1 MKCEILGKLVP
12 AVCFTMDAGESIY
25 NQSGSMVW
33 MTDGI
38 KMTTSSKGG
47 LLKGFARA
55 LLTQESVFM
64 NTFTAEK
71 TGAKVAFGMSF
82 PGEICQVHIQ
92 PGYEIIAQKGAFL
105 CAETGVKM
113 EVTTVKKLG
122 GGFFGGEGFFLQ
134 KYSGEGY
141 AFLEIDGDVVE
152 YTLEAGQTMRVD
164 SGNVA
169 YFESSV
175 QYSVEMVKGFKNV
188 LFGGEGLFLTTLT
201 GPGKIWLQTAT
212 ISELAGRIIP
222 FLPKN

>member
-12 AVCFTMDAGESIY
+12 AVCFTMNAGESIY

-33 MTDGI
+33 MTDGV
-38 KMTTSSKGG
+38 KMTTSSNGG

-71 TGAKVAFGMSF
+71 NGAKVAFGMSF
-82 PGEICQVHIQ
+82 PGEIRPVHIQ

-105 CAETGVKM
+105 CAEMGVKM
-113 EVTTVKKLG
+113 EVTTVKNLG
-122 GGFFGGEGFFLQ
+122 GAFFGGEGLFLQ
-134 KYSGEGY
+134 KYSGKGY

-169 YFESSV
+169 YFEASV

-212 ISELAGRIIP
+212 IGELATRIIP
-222 FLPKN
+222 FLPRK